1 MSKIGWRSAKGS
13 IALISMLF
21 VGSAAVRLMT
31 GAEAALAS
39 TDEPQI
45 DSQTEE
51 QVITQPNV
59 EPKKDVGRLARELTK
74 REERVRQLE
83 FDLAVKERSIE
94 VAKQE
99 VERRIIALED
109 MENRL
114 RATLAKADQA
124 AEKDIARLTSVYEN
138 MKPAQAAPLFEA
150 MEPSFAAGFLS
161 RMRPDAAAGILANVD
176 PQAAYTISVL
186 IAGQNASVPKN

>member
-1 MSKIGWRSAKGS
+1 
-13 IALISMLF
+13 
-21 VGSAAVRLMT
+21 
-31 GAEAALAS
+31 
-39 TDEPQI
+39 
-45 DSQTEE
+45 
-51 QVITQPNV
+51 
-59 EPKKDVGRLARELTK
+59 
-74 REERVRQLE
+74 
-83 FDLAVKERSIE
+83 
-94 VAKQE
+94 
-99 VERRIIALED
+99 